1 MPKNFTSFRW
11 LVCHLNLTKLPM
23 TIMGPD
29 FCAENFNTD
38 NKMTFIEAG
47 LQIEIKGVALG
58 KVIEQS
64 FLIHT
69 IN

>member
-1 MPKNFTSFRW
+1 MAIT
-11 LVCHLNLTKLPM
+11 
-23 TIMGPD
+23 GPG
-29 FCAENFNTD
+29 FYAENFNTD

-47 LQIEIKGVALG
+47 LQIEIKGIALG
-58 KVIEQS
+58 KVTGQS